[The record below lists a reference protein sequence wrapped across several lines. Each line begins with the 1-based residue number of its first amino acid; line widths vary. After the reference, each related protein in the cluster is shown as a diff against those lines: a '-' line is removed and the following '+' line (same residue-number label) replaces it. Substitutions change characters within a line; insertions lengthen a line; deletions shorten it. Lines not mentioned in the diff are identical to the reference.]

1 MNSSKPKQKPGLI
14 TICYLFFEKLK
25 FAFLLFVLTITCL
38 FPAFSQ
44 YQADISTNFKNP
56 DEYIFQ
62 YDSVLNVRIN
72 VNSEFDFFEVN
83 GDGFHYD
90 IRPNIKI
97 RNELAISYRQINLH
111 FGFTPKF
118 IPGNRESETKGKTNF
133 FSFRFQ
139 FFQKHFLQE
148 IQFAKTSGFYLYNT
162 GDFVPDWNKEKDP
175 YIQFPDLKV
184 KTIRG
189 ATGYKF
195 NPNFS
200 MQAISMQTER
210 QLKSCGSVVTFL
222 DYDWF
227 NIDNKSDDPLQQ
239 SSQRTN
245 NFAVTGSLG
254 YLYTFVLG
262 SKFYTSFGV
271 LPGFGFQFTNLLTR
285 TETGESESKYT
296 DPVFRI
302 AEKGGIGY
310 SNNKIFTGVEI
321 SLSQAFHKQNNT
333 TVQTKALKSYLQ
345 VYFGYRFK
353 APRFLK
359 KGTDTLKSYAP

>member
-1 MNSSKPKQKPGLI
+1 MNSSKPRQKPGL
-14 TICYLFFEKLK
+14 TTFCYLFFEKLK

-72 VNSEFDFFEVN
+72 VNSEFNFFEVK

-111 FGFTPKF
+111 IGFTPKI
-118 IPGNRESETKGKTNF
+118 IPGNRESETKGKTDF

-139 FFQKHFLQE
+139 IFQKHFLQE
-148 IQFAKTSGFYLYNT
+148 IQFAKTSGFYLHNT
-162 GDFVPDWNKEKDP
+162 GDFVPDWDEEDP
-175 YIQFPDLKV
+175 YIQFPDLRV
-184 KTIRG
+184 NAIRG

-200 MQAISMQTER
+200 LRAISMQTER

-222 DYDWF
+222 DYDLF
-227 NIDNKSDDPLQQ
+227 NIDNISNDPSQQ
-239 SSQRTN
+239 TSQRTN
-245 NFAVTGSLG
+245 NFALTGSLG

-271 LPGFGFQFTNLLTR
+271 LPGAGFQHTNLLTR
-285 TETGESESKYT
+285 TENGESVTKYT

-302 AEKGGIGY
+302 SEKGGIGY
-310 SNNKIFTGVEI
+310 SNNKIFTGAEI

-333 TVQTKALKSYLQ
+333 TVQTKALKSFLQ
-345 VYFGYRFK
+345 VYFGYRFN

-359 KGTDTLKSYAP
+359 KGSESIKSNKP